1 MIRVVTLILTASLL
15 TLPGCI
21 QRRIRVTS
29 EPPGAVVWLND
40 TEIGRTPA
48 EAEFTF
54 YGSYDVRLELDGYE
68 PIHTARRTP
77 APFYEYPGPDLIA
90 EVIPHKFENV
100 VAWHFDLE
108 PAPERTM
115 DPDALEA
122 DLVERARRLRRQTER
137 DGAAELEENAAID
150 GNAEPAEPAGDGS
163 GE

>member
-1 MIRVVTLILTASLL
+1 MTRLLLILALL
-15 TLPGCI
+15 ALPGCI

-54 YGSYDVRLELDGYE
+54 YGSYDVRLELEGYAPVHE
-68 PIHTARRTP
+68 ARRTP

-90 EVIPHKFENV
+90 EILPHTFENI

-108 PAPERTM
+108 PTPERTA
-115 DPDALEA
+115 PPEELEA
-122 DLVERARRLRRQTER
+122 DLLGRARELRGRTES
-137 DGAAELEENAAID
+137 
-150 GNAEPAEPAGDGS
+150 GDP
-163 GE
+163 E